1 MTTRR
6 ELLLSLGATTA
17 GAMVLQFG
25 LASRAQAA
33 SPAVGAASA
42 SAAELG
48 DYIMIEADGT
58 VTLMARNPDM
68 GQGSKTLL
76 PMLIAEELDADWQR
90 VKIEYAP
97 ADAKRFVAQYAG
109 GSMSVP
115 DNWEPM
121 RRVGAA
127 GRAVLVQATANR
139 WRVAPGTLSTHKGHV
154 IHAASGRKVGYGAI
168 AADAARLELPDP
180 KGLSLKDPKQFVI
193 LGKSHR
199 GVDTAAILDGQPL
212 FGIDTAIPG
221 MKYAV
226 YVKSPVPGARL
237 KSADLVAA
245 RAMPGVEDVFAVE
258 GVAPGPGDQIG
269 LKAGIAPG
277 VAIIGRNWWQVN
289 RARTALKDEWEDGVG
304 ALHDSDAYDA
314 GARLLLESAGE
325 VHNQKGDVEV
335 GFAQAATHVEAVYET
350 PWLPHLTLEPQNC
363 TARPT
368 AAGVEI
374 WAPTQFPN
382 DGREIVAA
390 TLGIESAA
398 VTVHMRR
405 CGGGFGRRIMNDFM
419 VEAAVIATRAQ
430 APIKLIWSRED
441 DVAHD
446 YYRPGNYH
454 RLRAG
459 LDVQGH
465 VLAYYAHGVSFS
477 RDGKLVDGGELDADA
492 APGLLAANYR
502 LEQSLIPTL
511 IPTGWL
517 RAPADNSLS
526 FVHESFWDELAFAAR
541 RDPVQFR
548 LDHMRASFAHPTA
561 EPTEEGEPP
570 YDVRRMA
577 AVLELVAQRSGWGHA
592 TLPKGLPKGPPKGL
606 PKGLPKGVGLGVAT
620 FFSHRGY
627 VAEVAR
633 VRVDELGAWQ
643 VEKVWVVADV
653 GPIILNPTTAHAQVE
668 GAVIEGVGQ
677 LMGEIRFTKGR
688 TAQANLADFSLMRIP
703 AAPAVDVHFHLTN
716 NPPTGLGEPALP
728 PVLPAI
734 TNAVFAACGARVRSL
749 PLTAQKIMAARTD

>member
-25 LASRAQAA
+25 FTRRGFAA
-33 SPAVGAASA
+33 SPAA
-42 SAAELG
+42 LG
-48 DYIMIEADGT
+48 EYVMVEPDGT
-58 VTLMARNPDM
+58 VTLLARNPEM
-68 GQGSKTLL
+68 GQGAKTLL
-76 PMLIAEELDADWQR
+76 PMLIAEELDADWGR
-90 VKIEYAP
+90 VKIEYAA
-97 ADAKRFVAQYAG
+97 ADARRFVSQYAG

-127 GRAVLVQATANR
+127 GRAVLVRAAANR
-139 WRVAPGTLSTHKGHV
+139 WQVDPGALSTENGQ
-154 IHAASGRKVGYGAI
+154 ILHAASGRKIGYGEV
-168 AADAARLELPDP
+168 AADAARLVLPDP
-180 KGLSLKDPKQFVI
+180 KDLPLKDPKQFVI

-212 FGIDTAIPG
+212 FGIDTVIPE

-237 KSADLVAA
+237 KSADLPAA
-245 RAMPGVEDVFAVE
+245 RAMPGVEDVFAID
-258 GVAPGPGDQIG
+258 GVMPGAGDQIG

-277 VAIIGRNWWQVN
+277 VAIVGRNWWQVN
-289 RARTALKDEWEDGVG
+289 RARAALKAEWQDGFG
-304 ALHDSDAYDA
+304 AEHDSDAYDA
-314 GARLLLESAGE
+314 RARTLLESAGE
-325 VHNQKGDVEV
+325 TRRQKGAVDAAL
-335 GFAQAATHVEAVYET
+335 AQAATRVEAFYAT

-368 AAGVEI
+368 AKGVEI

-382 DGREIVAA
+382 DGRDIVAA
-390 TLGIESAA
+390 TLGIDVSA
-398 VTVHMRR
+398 VTVHMCR

-419 VEAAVIATRAQ
+419 VEAAVIAMRAKS
-430 APIKLIWSRED
+430 PVKLVWSRED

-446 YYRPGNYH
+446 YYRPGNHH

-459 LDVQGH
+459 LDAKGE
-465 VLAYYAHGVSFS
+465 VLAYHAHGVSFS
-477 RDGKLVDGGELDADA
+477 RDGKLIDGGELDADA
-492 APGLLAANYR
+492 APGLLAPNFR
-502 LEQSLIPTL
+502 LEQSLIPTV

-517 RAPADNSLS
+517 RAPADNTLS
-526 FVHESFWDELAFAAR
+526 FVHESFWDELAVAAR

-548 LDHMRASFAHPTA
+548 LDHMRASFAHPIA
-561 EPTEEGEPP
+561 EATEEGEPP

-577 AVLELVAQRSGWGHA
+577 AVLELVAQRSGWGHQ
-592 TLPKGLPKGPPKGL
+592 TLPN
-606 PKGLPKGVGLGVAT
+606 GVGMGVAT

-627 VAEVAR
+627 VAEVAK
-633 VRVDELGAWQ
+633 VRVDAQGAWK
-643 VEKVWVVADV
+643 VLRVWVVADV

-668 GAVIEGVGQ
+668 GAVIEGIGQ
-677 LMGEIRFTKGR
+677 LMGEIRFAKGR
-688 TAQANLADFSLMRIP
+688 AVQANLNDFQLIRMP
-703 AAPAVDVHFHLTN
+703 AAPEIDVHFHLTN

-728 PVLPAI
+728 PVLPAVA
-734 TNAVFAACGARVRSL
+734 NAVFAACGARVRSL
-749 PLTAQKIMAARTD
+749 PLTAERIMAART

>member
-1 MTTRR
+1 MMTTRR

-17 GAMVLQFG
+17 GAMVLEFGFTSRG
-25 LASRAQAA
+25 LAASR
-33 SPAVGAASA
+33 AVGAAA
-42 SAAELG
+42 QSAAALG
-48 DYIMIEADGT
+48 EYVMIEPDGT

-68 GQGSKTLL
+68 GQGAKTLL
-76 PMLIAEELDADWQR
+76 PMLIAEELDADWRR

-97 ADAKRFVAQYAG
+97 ADAKRFVSQYAG

-127 GRAVLVQATANR
+127 GRAVLVQAASNR
-139 WRVAPGTLSTHKGHV
+139 WQVDPGTLSTQSGHV
-154 IHAASGRKVGYGAI
+154 IHAASGRKIGYGEV
-168 AADAARLELPDP
+168 AADAARLVLPDP
-180 KGLSLKDPKQFVI
+180 KSLPLKDPKQFVI

-212 FGIDTAIPG
+212 FGIDTVVPG

-237 KSADLVAA
+237 KSADLQAA
-245 RAMPGVEDVFAVE
+245 RAMPGVEDVFAVD
-258 GVAPGPGDQIG
+258 GVAPSAGEQIG
-269 LKAGIAPG
+269 LKPGIAPG

-289 RARTALKDEWEDGVG
+289 RARTALKAEWEDGFG
-304 ALHDSDAYDA
+304 AEHDSDVYDSR
-314 GARLLLESAGE
+314 ARKMLESAGE
-325 VHNQKGDVEV
+325 THKRKGDVDE
-335 GFAQAATHVEAVYET
+335 ALAKAATRVEAVYET

-368 AAGVEI
+368 AKGVEI

-382 DGREIVAA
+382 DGRDIVAA
-390 TLGIESAA
+390 TLGIDVSE

-419 VEAAVIATRAQ
+419 VEAAVIATRAK
-430 APIKLIWSRED
+430 APIKLVWPRED

-459 LDVQGH
+459 LGAQGD

-492 APGLLAANYR
+492 APGLLVPNFR
-502 LEQSLIPTL
+502 LEQSLIPTI

-517 RAPADNSLS
+517 RAPADNTLS
-526 FVHESFWDELAFAAR
+526 FVHESFWDELAVAAR
-541 RDPVQFR
+541 RNPVQFR
-548 LDHMRASFAHPTA
+548 LDHMRASFAHPIA
-561 EPTEEGEPP
+561 EPTEEDEPP

-577 AVLELVAQRSGWGHA
+577 AVLKLVAERSGWGRK
-592 TLPKGLPKGPPKGL
+592 P
-606 PKGLPKGVGLGVAT
+606 LPKGVGMGVAT

-627 VAEVAR
+627 VAEVAK
-633 VRVDELGAWQ
+633 VRVDAQGAWN

-653 GPIILNPTTAHAQVE
+653 GPIILNPTTADAQVQ

-677 LMGEIRFTKGR
+677 LMGEIRFAKGR
-688 TAQANLADFSLMRIP
+688 AVQTNLTDFRLMRMP
-703 AAPAVDVHFHLTN
+703 AAPEVDVHFHLTDN
-716 NPPTGLGEPALP
+716 LPTGLGEPALP
-728 PVLPAI
+728 PVIPAVA
-734 TNAVFAACGARVRSL
+734 NAVFAACGARVRSL
-749 PLTAQKIMAARTD
+749 PLTAEKIMAARTDLA

>member
-1 MTTRR
+1 MMTTRR

-17 GAMVLQFG
+17 GAMVLEFGFTTRG
-25 LASRAQAA
+25 LAAL
-33 SPAVGAASA
+33 PAVGPTAR
-42 SAAELG
+42 SAAALG
-48 DYIMIEADGT
+48 EYVMIEPDGT
-58 VTLMARNPDM
+58 VTLMARNPEM
-68 GQGSKTLL
+68 GQGAKTLL
-76 PMLIAEELDADWQR
+76 PMLIAEELDADWRR

-97 ADAKRFVAQYAG
+97 ADTKRFVSQYAG

-127 GRAVLVQATANR
+127 GRAVLVQAAANR
-139 WRVAPGTLSTHKGHV
+139 WKVDPGTLSTRSGHV
-154 IHAASGRKVGYGAI
+154 IHAASGRKIGYGEV
-168 AADAARLELPDP
+168 AADAARLVLPDP
-180 KGLSLKDPKQFVI
+180 KSLPLKDPKQFVI

-199 GVDTAAILDGQPL
+199 GIDTAGILDGQPL
-212 FGIDTAIPG
+212 FGIDTVVPG

-237 KSADLVAA
+237 KSADLQVA
-245 RAMPGVEDVFAVE
+245 RAMPGVEDVFAVD
-258 GVAPGPGDQIG
+258 GVAPGAGEQIG
-269 LKAGIAPG
+269 LKRGIAPG

-289 RARTALKDEWEDGVG
+289 RARTALKAEWEDGFG
-304 ALHDSDAYDA
+304 AEHDSGVYDSR
-314 GARLLLESAGE
+314 ARKMLESAGE
-325 VHNQKGDVEV
+325 THKQKGDVDE
-335 GFAQAATHVEAVYET
+335 ALPKAATRVEAVYET

-368 AAGVEI
+368 AKGVEI

-382 DGREIVAA
+382 DGRDIVAA
-390 TLGIESAA
+390 TLGIDVSE

-419 VEAAVIATRAQ
+419 VEAAVIATRAK
-430 APIKLIWSRED
+430 APIKLVWSRED

-459 LDVQGH
+459 LSAKGD

-477 RDGKLVDGGELDADA
+477 RDGKLVDGGELDEDA
-492 APGLLAANYR
+492 APGLLAPNFR
-502 LEQSLIPTL
+502 LDQSLIPTI

-517 RAPADNSLS
+517 RAPADNTLS
-526 FVHESFWDELAFAAR
+526 FVHEGFWDELAVAAR

-548 LDHMRASFAHPTA
+548 LDHMHASFAHPIA
-561 EPTEEGEPP
+561 EPTYEGEPP

-577 AVLELVAQRSGWGHA
+577 AVLELVAERSGWGRE
-592 TLPKGLPKGPPKGL
+592 T
-606 PKGLPKGVGLGVAT
+606 LPKGVGMGVAT

-627 VAEVAR
+627 VAEVAK
-633 VRVDELGAWQ
+633 VRVDAQGTWI
-643 VEKVWVVADV
+643 VEKVWVVADI
-653 GPIILNPTTAHAQVE
+653 GPIILNPTTADAQVQ

-677 LMGEIRFTKGR
+677 LMGEIRFAKGR
-688 TAQANLADFSLMRIP
+688 AVQANLTDFRLMRMP
-703 AAPAVDVHFHLTN
+703 TAPEVDVHFHLTD

-728 PVLPAI
+728 PVIPAVA
-734 TNAVFAACGARVRSL
+734 NAVFAACGARVRSL
-749 PLTAQKIMAARTD
+749 PLTAEKIMAARTDLA

>member
-1 MTTRR
+1 MATRR

-17 GAMVLQFG
+17 GAMVLGYGFTG
-25 LASRAQAA
+25 RAKAA
-33 SPAVGAASA
+33 SPAAGVAPH
-42 SAAELG
+42 SAALG
-48 DYIMIEADGT
+48 EYVMIEPDGT

-68 GQGSKTLL
+68 GQGAKTLL
-76 PMLIAEELDADWQR
+76 PMLIAEELDADWHR

-97 ADAKRFVAQYAG
+97 ADAKRFVSQYAG

-127 GRAVLVQATANR
+127 GRAVLVQAAANR
-139 WRVAPGTLSTHKGHV
+139 WRVDPGTLSTQSGQV
-154 IHAASGRKVGYGAI
+154 IHAASGRKIGYGDV
-168 AADAARLELPDP
+168 AADAARLALPDP
-180 KGLSLKDPKQFVI
+180 KSLPLKDPKRFVI

-199 GVDTAAILDGQPL
+199 GVDTAAILDGRPL
-212 FGIDTAIPG
+212 FGIDTVVPD

-237 KSADLVAA
+237 KGADLQAA
-245 RAMPGVEDVFAVE
+245 RAMPGVEEVFAVD
-258 GVAPGPGDQIG
+258 GVAPGAGEQIG
-269 LKAGIAPG
+269 LKPGIAPG
-277 VAIIGRNWWQVN
+277 IAIIGRNWWQVN
-289 RARTALKDEWEDGVG
+289 RARTALKAEWEDGIG
-304 ALHDSDAYDA
+304 AEHDSDLYDSR
-314 GARLLLESAGE
+314 ARKMLESAGE
-325 VHNQKGDVEV
+325 TRKRKGDVDE
-335 GFAQAATHVEAVYET
+335 ALAKAALRVEAVYET

-368 AAGVEI
+368 AKGVEI

-382 DGREIVAA
+382 DGRDIVAA
-390 TLGIESAA
+390 TLGIDVSE

-419 VEAAVIATRAQ
+419 VEAAVIARRAK
-430 APIKLIWSRED
+430 APVKLVWSRED

-459 LDVQGH
+459 LGAKGD
-465 VLAYYAHGVSFS
+465 VLAYHARGISFS
-477 RDGKLVDGGELDADA
+477 RDGKLVDGGDLDADA
-492 APGLLAANYR
+492 APGLLAPNFR
-502 LEQSLIPTL
+502 LEQTLIPTL
-511 IPTGWL
+511 FPTGWL
-517 RAPADNSLS
+517 RAPADNTLS
-526 FVHESFWDELAFAAR
+526 FVHESFWDELAVAAR

-548 LDHMRASFAHPTA
+548 LDHMRARFAHPLA
-561 EPTEEGEPP
+561 EPTEDGEPP

-577 AVLELVAQRSGWGHA
+577 AALELVAERSGWGR
-592 TLPKGLPKGPPKGL
+592 KPPS
-606 PKGLPKGVGLGVAT
+606 KGVGMGVAT

-627 VAEVAR
+627 VAEVAK
-633 VRVDELGAWQ
+633 VRVDAQGAWN

-653 GPIILNPTTAHAQVE
+653 GSIILNPTTAHAQVE

-677 LMGEIRFTKGR
+677 LMGEIRFAKGR
-688 TAQANLADFSLMRIP
+688 AAQANLADFRLMRMP
-703 AAPAVDVHFHLTN
+703 SAPEVDVHFHLTD

-728 PVLPAI
+728 PVIPAVA
-734 TNAVFAACGARVRSL
+734 NAVFAACGARVRSL
-749 PLTAQKIMAARTD
+749 PLTATKIMAARTDLG

>member
-25 LASRAQAA
+25 FARRGFAA
-33 SPAVGAASA
+33 AA
-42 SAAELG
+42 AALG
-48 DYIMIEADGT
+48 EYVMIEPDGT
-58 VTLMARNPDM
+58 VTLLARNPEM

-76 PMLIAEELDADWQR
+76 PMLIAEELDADWGR
-90 VKIEYAP
+90 VKIEYAA
-97 ADAKRFVAQYAG
+97 ADAQRFLSQYAG

-127 GRAVLVQATANR
+127 GRAVLVQAAANR
-139 WRVAPGTLSTHKGHV
+139 WQVDPAALSTHNGQ
-154 IHAASGRKVGYGAI
+154 ILHAASGRKIGYGAV
-168 AADAARLELPDP
+168 AADAARLALPDP
-180 KGLSLKDPKQFVI
+180 KALPLKDPKHFVI

-212 FGIDTAIPG
+212 FGIDTVVPD

-237 KSADLVAA
+237 KSADLPAA
-245 RAMPGVEDVFAVE
+245 RALPGVEDVFAID
-258 GVAPGPGDQIG
+258 GVVPGAGDQIG

-289 RARTALKDEWEDGVG
+289 RARAALKAEWEDGFG
-304 ALHDSDAYDA
+304 AEHDSDAYDA
-314 GARLLLESAGE
+314 RARRLLESDGE
-325 VHNQKGDVEV
+325 TRKQKGAVDAAL
-335 GFAQAATHVEAVYET
+335 AQAATRVEALYET

-368 AAGVEI
+368 AKGVEI

-382 DGREIVAA
+382 DGRDIVAA
-390 TLGIESAA
+390 TLGIDVGA

-419 VEAAVIATRAQ
+419 VEAAVIATRAK
-430 APIKLIWSRED
+430 APVKLLWSRED

-446 YYRPGNYH
+446 YYRPGNHH

-459 LDVQGH
+459 LDAKGR
-465 VLAYYAHGVSFS
+465 VLAYHAHGVSFS
-477 RDGKLVDGGELDADA
+477 RDGKLIDGGELDADA
-492 APGLLAANYR
+492 APGLLAPNFR
-502 LEQSLIPTL
+502 LEQSLIPTIL
-511 IPTGWL
+511 PTGWL
-517 RAPADNSLS
+517 RAPADNTLS
-526 FVHESFWDELAFAAR
+526 FVHESFWDELAVAAR

-548 LDHMRASFAHPTA
+548 LDHMRASFAHPIA
-561 EPTEEGEPP
+561 DATEQGEPP

-577 AVLELVAQRSGWGHA
+577 AVLELVAQRSGWDHR
-592 TLPKGLPKGPPKGL
+592 TLPQ
-606 PKGLPKGVGLGVAT
+606 GVGMGVAT

-627 VAEVAR
+627 VAEVAK
-633 VRVDELGAWQ
+633 VRVDAQGAWR
-643 VEKVWVVADV
+643 VLKVWVVADV
-653 GPIILNPTTAHAQVE
+653 GPLILNPTTAHAQVE
-668 GAVIEGVGQ
+668 GAVIEGIGQ
-677 LMGEIRFTKGR
+677 MMGEIRFAKGR
-688 TAQANLADFSLMRIP
+688 AVQANLSDFRLMRMP
-703 AAPAVDVHFHLTN
+703 AAPEVDVHFHLTD

-728 PVLPAI
+728 PVIPAVA
-734 TNAVFAACGARVRSL
+734 NAVFAACGARIRSL
-749 PLTAQKIMAARTD
+749 PLTAEKILAART

>member
-1 MTTRR
+1 MMTTRR
-6 ELLLSLGATTA
+6 ELLLSLGTTTA
-17 GAMVLQFG
+17 GAMVLGFG
-25 LASRAQAA
+25 FTSRGRAA
-33 SPAVGAASA
+33 SPAVGAAA
-42 SAAELG
+42 QSAAALG
-48 DYIMIEADGT
+48 EYVMIEPDGT

-68 GQGSKTLL
+68 GQGAKTLL
-76 PMLIAEELDADWQR
+76 PMPIAEELDADWRR

-97 ADAKRFVAQYAG
+97 ADAKRFVSQYAG

-127 GRAVLVQATANR
+127 GRAVLVQAAANR
-139 WRVAPGTLSTHKGHV
+139 WQVDPGTLSTQSGHV
-154 IHAASGRKVGYGAI
+154 IHAASGRKIGYGEV
-168 AADAARLELPDP
+168 AADAARLALPDP
-180 KGLSLKDPKQFVI
+180 KSLPLKDPKQFVI

-212 FGIDTAIPG
+212 FGIDTVVPG

-226 YVKSPVPGARL
+226 YVKSPVPGALL
-237 KSADLVAA
+237 KSADLQAA
-245 RAMPGVEDVFAVE
+245 RAMPGVEDVFAVD
-258 GVAPGPGDQIG
+258 GVAPGAGEQIG
-269 LKAGIAPG
+269 LKPGIAPG

-289 RARTALKDEWEDGVG
+289 RARTALKAEWEDGFG
-304 ALHDSDAYDA
+304 AEHDSDVYDSR
-314 GARLLLESAGE
+314 ARKVLESAGE
-325 VHNQKGDVEV
+325 THKRKGNVDE
-335 GFAQAATHVEAVYET
+335 ALAKAATRVEAVYET

-368 AAGVEI
+368 AKGVEI

-382 DGREIVAA
+382 DGRDIVAA
-390 TLGIESAA
+390 TLGIDVSE

-419 VEAAVIATRAQ
+419 VEAALIATRAK
-430 APIKLIWSRED
+430 APIKLVWPRED

-459 LDVQGH
+459 LGAKGD

-492 APGLLAANYR
+492 APGLLAPNFR
-502 LEQSLIPTL
+502 LEQSLIPTI

-517 RAPADNSLS
+517 RAPADNTLS
-526 FVHESFWDELAFAAR
+526 FVHESFWDELAVAAR
-541 RDPVQFR
+541 RNPVQFR
-548 LDHMRASFAHPTA
+548 LDHMRASFAHPIA

-577 AVLELVAQRSGWGHA
+577 AVLELVAERSGWGRKA
-592 TLPKGLPKGPPKGL
+592 
-606 PKGLPKGVGLGVAT
+606 LPKGVGMGVAT

-627 VAEVAR
+627 VAEVAK
-633 VRVDELGAWQ
+633 VRVDAQGAWN

-653 GPIILNPTTAHAQVE
+653 GPIILNPTTAHAQVQ

-677 LMGEIRFTKGR
+677 LMGEIRFAKGR
-688 TAQANLADFSLMRIP
+688 AAQANLTDFRLMRMP
-703 AAPAVDVHFHLTN
+703 TAPEVDVHFHLTD

-728 PVLPAI
+728 PVIPAVA
-734 TNAVFAACGARVRSL
+734 NAVFAACGARVRSL
-749 PLTAQKIMAARTD
+749 PLTAEKIMAARTELG

>member
-1 MTTRR
+1 MITTRR

-17 GAMVLQFG
+17 GALVLEFGFTSRG
-25 LASRAQAA
+25 LAAL
-33 SPAVGAASA
+33 PAVDAAA
-42 SAAELG
+42 QSAAALG
-48 DYIMIEADGT
+48 EYVMIEPDGT
-58 VTLMARNPDM
+58 VTLMARNPEM
-68 GQGSKTLL
+68 GQGAKTLL
-76 PMLIAEELDADWQR
+76 PMLIAEELDADWR
-90 VKIEYAP
+90 RMKIEYAP
-97 ADAKRFVAQYAG
+97 ADAKRFVSQYAG

-127 GRAVLVQATANR
+127 SRAVLVRAAANR
-139 WRVAPGTLSTHKGHV
+139 WKVDPGTLSTQSGYV
-154 IHAASGRKVGYGAI
+154 IHAASGRKIGYGEV
-168 AADAARLELPDP
+168 AADAARLVLPDP
-180 KGLSLKDPKQFVI
+180 KSLPLKDPKQFVI

-212 FGIDTAIPG
+212 FGIDTVVPG

-237 KSADLVAA
+237 KSADLQVA
-245 RAMPGVEDVFAVE
+245 RAMPGVEDVFAVD
-258 GVAPGPGDQIG
+258 GVAPGAGEQIG
-269 LKAGIAPG
+269 LKPGIAPG

-289 RARTALKDEWEDGVG
+289 RARTALKADWEDGFG
-304 ALHDSDAYDA
+304 AEHDSGVYDSRA
-314 GARLLLESAGE
+314 GKMLESAGE
-325 VHNQKGDVEV
+325 THKQKGDVDE
-335 GFAQAATHVEAVYET
+335 ALQKAATRVEAVYET

-368 AAGVEI
+368 TKGVEI

-382 DGREIVAA
+382 DGRDIVAA
-390 TLGIESAA
+390 TLGIDVSE

-419 VEAAVIATRAQ
+419 VEAAVIATRAK
-430 APIKLIWSRED
+430 APIKLVWPRED

-459 LDVQGH
+459 LSAKGD

-477 RDGKLVDGGELDADA
+477 RDGKLVDGGELDEDA
-492 APGLLAANYR
+492 APGLLVPNFR
-502 LEQSLIPTL
+502 LEQSLIPTI

-517 RAPADNSLS
+517 RAPADNTLS
-526 FVHESFWDELAFAAR
+526 FVHESFWDELAVTAR

-548 LDHMRASFAHPTA
+548 LDHMRASFAHPIA
-561 EPTEEGEPP
+561 EPTDEGEPP
-570 YDVRRMA
+570 YDVRRTA
-577 AVLELVAQRSGWGHA
+577 AVLELVAERSAWGS
-592 TLPKGLPKGPPKGL
+592 KS
-606 PKGLPKGVGLGVAT
+606 LPKGVGMGVAT

-627 VAEVAR
+627 VAEVAK
-633 VRVDELGAWQ
+633 VRVDAQGTWI

-653 GPIILNPTTAHAQVE
+653 GPIILNPTTADAQVQ

-677 LMGEIRFTKGR
+677 LMGEIRFAKGR
-688 TAQANLADFSLMRIP
+688 AVQANLTDFRLMRMP
-703 AAPAVDVHFHLTN
+703 MAPEVDIHFHLTD

-728 PVLPAI
+728 PVIPAVA
-734 TNAVFAACGARVRSL
+734 NAVFAACGARVRSL
-749 PLTAQKIMAARTD
+749 PLTAGKIMAARTDGFGVKGS

>member
-1 MTTRR
+1 MITSRR
-6 ELLLSLGATTA
+6 ELLLSLGATAA
-17 GAMVLQFG
+17 GAMVLEFG
-25 LASRAQAA
+25 FSSRVLG
-33 SPAVGAASA
+33 SPPAVGAK
-42 SAAELG
+42 AAALG
-48 DYIMIEADGT
+48 EYVMIEPDGT
-58 VTLMARNPDM
+58 VTLYARNPDM
-68 GQGSKTLL
+68 GQGTKTLL
-76 PMLIAEELDADWQR
+76 PMLIAEELDADWHR

-97 ADAKRFVAQYAG
+97 ADAKRFGEQYAG
-109 GSMSVP
+109 GSMAVP

-121 RRVGAA
+121 RRIGAA
-127 GRAVLVQATANR
+127 GRAVLVQAAANR
-139 WRVAPGTLSTHKGHV
+139 WEVEPATLSTRSGHV
-154 IHAASGRKVGYGAI
+154 MHAATGRKFGYGEL
-168 AADAARLELPDP
+168 AAEAARLALPDA
-180 KGLSLKDPKQFVI
+180 KSLALKDPKQFVL
-193 LGKSHR
+193 LGKSQR
-199 GVDTAAILDGQPL
+199 GVDTAAILAGQPL
-212 FGIDTAIPG
+212 FGIDTVVPG

-237 KSADLVAA
+237 KSADLQAA
-245 RAMPGVEDVFAVE
+245 RAMPGVEDAFTIE
-258 GVAPGPGDQIG
+258 GVLPDAGAQIG

-289 RARTALKDEWEDGVG
+289 QARTALKAEWDDGFG
-304 ALHDSDAYDA
+304 TDHDSDGYDA
-314 GARLLLESAGE
+314 RARKMLESTGE
-325 VHNQKGDVEV
+325 THKHKGDLD
-335 GFAQAATHVEAVYET
+335 AALAKSTTRVEAVYET

-368 AAGVEI
+368 AKGVEI

-382 DGREIVAA
+382 DGRNLVAA
-390 TLGIESAA
+390 TLKIDVSD

-405 CGGGFGRRIMNDFM
+405 CGGGFGRRIMNDYM
-419 VEAAVIATRAQ
+419 VEAAVIATRAK
-430 APIKLIWSRED
+430 AAVKLVWPRED

-459 LDVQGH
+459 LSAKGD

-477 RDGKLVDGGELDADA
+477 RNGKVVEGGELDVDA
-492 APGLLAANYR
+492 APGLLSPNFR
-502 LEQSLIPTL
+502 LEQSLIPTI

-517 RAPADNSLS
+517 RAPADNTLS
-526 FVHESFWDELAFAAR
+526 FVHESFWDELAVAAR

-548 LDHMRASFAHPTA
+548 LDHMRASFAQPIA

-570 YDVRRMA
+570 FDVRRMA
-577 AVLELVAQRSGWGHA
+577 AVLELVAQRSGWSHKA
-592 TLPKGLPKGPPKGL
+592 
-606 PKGLPKGVGLGVAT
+606 LPKGVGLGVAT

-633 VRVDELGAWQ
+633 VRVDAKGAWK

-677 LMGEIRFTKGR
+677 LTGELRFAKGR
-688 TAQANLADFSLMRIP
+688 AIQSNLTDFRLMRMP
-703 AAPAVDVHFHLTN
+703 MAPEVDVHFHLTN

-728 PVLPAI
+728 PVIPAVA
-734 TNAVFAACGARVRSL
+734 NAVFAACGARIRSL
-749 PLTAQKIMAARTD
+749 PLTADKIMAARTHVA

>member
-1 MTTRR
+1 MMTTRR

-17 GAMVLQFG
+17 GAMVLEFGFTSRG
-25 LASRAQAA
+25 LAAL
-33 SPAVGAASA
+33 PAVGPAAQ
-42 SAAELG
+42 SAAALG
-48 DYIMIEADGT
+48 EYVMIEPDGT
-58 VTLMARNPDM
+58 VTLMARNPEM
-68 GQGSKTLL
+68 GQGAKTLL
-76 PMLIAEELDADWQR
+76 PMLIAEELDVDWRR

-97 ADAKRFVAQYAG
+97 ADAKRFVSQYAG

-127 GRAVLVQATANR
+127 GRAVLVQAAANR
-139 WRVAPGTLSTHKGHV
+139 WQVDPGTLSTQSGHI
-154 IHAASGRKVGYGAI
+154 IHAASGRKIGYGEI
-168 AADAARLELPDP
+168 AADAARLVLPDP
-180 KGLSLKDPKQFVI
+180 KSLALKDPKQFVI

-212 FGIDTAIPG
+212 FGIDTVVPG

-237 KSADLVAA
+237 KSADLQAA
-245 RAMPGVEDVFAVE
+245 RAMPGVEYVFAVD
-258 GVAPGPGDQIG
+258 GVAPGAGEQIG
-269 LKAGIAPG
+269 LKPGIAPG

-289 RARTALKDEWEDGVG
+289 RARTALKAEWEDGFG
-304 ALHDSDAYDA
+304 AEHDSGVYDSR
-314 GARLLLESAGE
+314 ARKMLESAGE
-325 VHNQKGDVEV
+325 TRKQKGDVDE
-335 GFAQAATHVEAVYET
+335 ALAKAATRVEAVYET

-368 AAGVEI
+368 AKGVEI

-382 DGREIVAA
+382 DGRDIVAA
-390 TLGIESAA
+390 TLGVDVSE

-419 VEAAVIATRAQ
+419 VEAGVIATRAK
-430 APIKLIWSRED
+430 APIKLVWSRED

-459 LDVQGH
+459 LSAKGDVF
-465 VLAYYAHGVSFS
+465 AYYAHGVSFS

-492 APGLLAANYR
+492 APGLLAPNFR
-502 LEQSLIPTL
+502 LDQSLIPTI

-517 RAPADNSLS
+517 RAPADNTLS
-526 FVHESFWDELAFAAR
+526 FVHESFWDELAVAAR

-548 LDHMRASFAHPTA
+548 LDHMHASFAHPIA
-561 EPTEEGEPP
+561 EPTDEGEPP
-570 YDVRRMA
+570 YDVRRTA
-577 AVLELVAQRSGWGHA
+577 AVLELVAERSGWGSNS
-592 TLPKGLPKGPPKGL
+592 
-606 PKGLPKGVGLGVAT
+606 LPKGVGMGVAT

-627 VAEVAR
+627 VAEVAK
-633 VRVDELGAWQ
+633 VRVDAQGTWI

-653 GPIILNPTTAHAQVE
+653 GPIILNPTTADAQVQ

-677 LMGEIRFTKGR
+677 LMGEIRFAKGR
-688 TAQANLADFSLMRIP
+688 AVQANLTDFRLMRMP
-703 AAPAVDVHFHLTN
+703 TAPEVDVHFHLTD

-728 PVLPAI
+728 PVTPAVA
-734 TNAVFAACGARVRSL
+734 NAVFAACGARVRSL
-749 PLTAQKIMAARTD
+749 PLTAEKIMAARTDSG

>member
-1 MTTRR
+1 MMTTRR

-17 GAMVLQFG
+17 GAMVLGFG
-25 LASRAQAA
+25 FTSRGRAA
-33 SPAVGAASA
+33 SPAVGATAQ
-42 SAAELG
+42 SAAALG
-48 DYIMIEADGT
+48 EYVMIEPDGT

-68 GQGSKTLL
+68 GQGAKTLL
-76 PMLIAEELDADWQR
+76 PMLIAEELDADWRR

-97 ADAKRFVAQYAG
+97 ADAKRFVSQYAG

-127 GRAVLVQATANR
+127 GRAVLVQAAANR
-139 WRVAPGTLSTHKGHV
+139 WQVDPGTLSTQSGHV
-154 IHAASGRKVGYGAI
+154 IHAASGRKIGYGEVAG
-168 AADAARLELPDP
+168 DAAQLALPDP
-180 KGLSLKDPKQFVI
+180 KSLPLKDPKQFVI

-212 FGIDTAIPG
+212 FGIDTVVPG

-237 KSADLVAA
+237 KRADLQAA
-245 RAMPGVEDVFAVE
+245 RAMPGVEDVFSVD
-258 GVAPGPGDQIG
+258 GVAPGAGEQIG
-269 LKAGIAPG
+269 LKPGIAPG

-289 RARTALKDEWEDGVG
+289 RARTALKAEWEDGFG
-304 ALHDSDAYDA
+304 AEHDSDVYDSR
-314 GARLLLESAGE
+314 ARKMLESAGE
-325 VHNQKGDVEV
+325 THKRKGDVDE
-335 GFAQAATHVEAVYET
+335 ALAKAATRVEAVYET
-350 PWLPHLTLEPQNC
+350 TWLPHLTLEPQNC

-368 AAGVEI
+368 AKGVEI
-374 WAPTQFPN
+374 WAPTQLPN
-382 DGREIVAA
+382 DGRDIVAA
-390 TLGIESAA
+390 TLGIDVSE

-405 CGGGFGRRIMNDFM
+405 CGGGFGRRLMNDFM
-419 VEAAVIATRAQ
+419 VEAAVIATRAK
-430 APIKLIWSRED
+430 APIKLVWPRED

-459 LDVQGH
+459 LGAKGD

-492 APGLLAANYR
+492 APSLLAPNFR
-502 LEQSLIPTL
+502 LEQSLIPTI

-517 RAPADNSLS
+517 RAPADNTLS
-526 FVHESFWDELAFAAR
+526 FVHESFWDELAVAAR
-541 RDPVQFR
+541 RNPVQFR
-548 LDHMRASFAHPTA
+548 LDHMRASFAHPIA
-561 EPTEEGEPP
+561 ESTEEGEPP

-577 AVLELVAQRSGWGHA
+577 ALLELVAERSGWGRK
-592 TLPKGLPKGPPKGL
+592 P
-606 PKGLPKGVGLGVAT
+606 LPKGVGMGVAT

-627 VAEVAR
+627 VAEVAK
-633 VRVDELGAWQ
+633 VRVDAQGAWN

-653 GPIILNPTTAHAQVE
+653 GPIILNPTTAHAQVQ

-677 LMGEIRFTKGR
+677 LMGEIRFAKGR
-688 TAQANLADFSLMRIP
+688 AVQANLTDFRLMRMP
-703 AAPAVDVHFHLTN
+703 TAPEVDVHFHLTD

-728 PVLPAI
+728 PVIPAVA
-734 TNAVFAACGARVRSL
+734 NAVFAACGARVRSL
-749 PLTAQKIMAARTD
+749 PLTAEKIMAARTDLG